1 MFKKNEIFEVLD
13 FWNFWNKNLEKNFK
27 RESYEKRIKL
37 FKKSKEA
44 IAIKGIRRCGKS
56 TLLKLEI
63 QNLLDSGVLK
73 NQILFVNFEEPKFM
87 NFLELDLLD
96 KIYET
101 YLFYLKPNENK
112 KIFLFLDEIQNIVGF
127 EKWVNKMKQ
136 NKNIEIFITG
146 SSSKLLSNEFSTTL
160 SGRFLQI
167 EVFPLSFVEF
177 LSFKKIESSN
187 EVDIIRNK
195 IKIKRE
201 FDNYIKEGGFPKL
214 TELKTQELKKEEIY
228 NYFLTIILKDISQR
242 YNLSN
247 FYDLKN
253 LAMYFF
259 SNNSKMY
266 SVNNLKNLK
275 MGSYDT
281 IKKYIEYFKEV
292 YLFFTINKFDYSLKK
307 QMLSEKKIY
316 TIDTG
321 FVNYLSFKFS
331 EDFGRQLENIVF
343 LHYKRKSI
351 YDIFYHKKKF
361 ECDFLLK
368 EKDKIVKA
376 VQVTKSL
383 NYDNEKRE
391 IMGLVEAVKEYN
403 LKEGLILTYE
413 DRDREFVKEGV
424 KIKIRQVWKYLISN

>member
-1 MFKKNEIFEVLD
+1 MLKKNEIFEVLD

-37 FKKSKEA
+37 FKKSKET

-63 QNLLDSGVLK
+63 QNLLDNGVLK

-87 NFLELDLLD
+87 NFLEIDLLD

-127 EKWVNKMKQ
+127 EKWINKMKQ

-146 SSSKLLSNEFSTTL
+146 SSSKLLSNEFSTIL

-177 LSFKKIESSN
+177 LSFKKIDSSN

-201 FDNYIKEGGFPKL
+201 FDSYIKEGGFPKL
-214 TELKTQELKKEEIY
+214 IELKTQELKKEEIY

-259 SNNSKMY
+259 SNNSKLY

-307 QMLSEKKIY
+307 QILSEKKIY

-343 LHYKRKSI
+343 LHFKRQTI
-351 YDIFYHKKKF
+351 YEIFYHKNKF

-383 NYDNEKRE
+383 NYENEKRE
-391 IMGLVEAVKEYN
+391 VMGLVEAALEHD

-413 DRDREFVKEGV
+413 DDEREFVKD
-424 KIKIRQVWKYLISN
+424 KIKIKVRQLWKYLIEK

>member
-112 KIFLFLDEIQNIVGF
+112 KIFLFLDEIQNIIGF
-127 EKWVNKMKQ
+127 EKWINKMKQ

-413 DRDREFVKEGV
+413 DRDREFVKGGV